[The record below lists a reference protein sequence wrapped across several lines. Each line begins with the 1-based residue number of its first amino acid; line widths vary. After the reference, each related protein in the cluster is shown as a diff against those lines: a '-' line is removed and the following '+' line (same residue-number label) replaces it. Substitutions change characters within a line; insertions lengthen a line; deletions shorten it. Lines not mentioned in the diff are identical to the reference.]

1 MSADDN
7 HMSESPPK
15 LQKYVVLYIDFLG
28 TKDAMLKDEN
38 RMLQT
43 FYELYHSAISVVSQL
58 EAANYTEMKARI
70 FSDNLVIAFR
80 KHIREFD
87 DEITLFD
94 IVDALNFSVFFQTE
108 AMKRGLLIR
117 GGITIGNMYFDD
129 VFIYGEA
136 LVRAYDLENHKAR
149 FPRIIVDNCVN
160 RFIKNNK
167 SYFDMFPKELFCISA
182 DEDTECFVDYLSVAG
197 MDAYDRAEIIKSGR
211 EIVKRT
217 ERLPE
222 YTGDIRLQEKMN
234 WQTRYFSYIEEKYR
248 EGAENGSEETDR
260 GGPPPG
266 GHQ

>member
-87 DEITLFD
+87 
-94 IVDALNFSVFFQTE
+94 
-108 AMKRGLLIR
+108 

-211 EIVKRT
+211 EIVKRK

-260 GGPPPG
+260 GGPSPG

>member
-1 MSADDN
+1 
-7 HMSESPPK
+7 
-15 LQKYVVLYIDFLG
+15 
-28 TKDAMLKDEN
+28 
-38 RMLQT
+38 
-43 FYELYHSAISVVSQL
+43 
-58 EAANYTEMKARI
+58 
-70 FSDNLVIAFR
+70 
-80 KHIREFD
+80 
-87 DEITLFD
+87 
-94 IVDALNFSVFFQTE
+94 
-108 AMKRGLLIR
+108 
-117 GGITIGNMYFDD
+117 
-129 VFIYGEA
+129 
-136 LVRAYDLENHKAR
+136 
-149 FPRIIVDNCVN
+149 
-160 RFIKNNK
+160 
-167 SYFDMFPKELFCISA
+167 MFPKELFCISA